1 MARRHERRLLQR
13 GSYAEITFFPPK
25 WLEKRLPQVCTPI
38 LYPVT
43 GLEWA
48 SRCPPAG
55 ASSHPLSLRLA
66 TGASRFAARTPASNG
81 PDQKASHPRRNSPGR
96 QAIVFPRV
104 ERVVV
109 QRGSYQVV
117 EKYGDSGQATP
128 ELDPRR
134 RA

>member
-66 TGASRFAARTPASNG
+66 TGLQVCGADSGEQR